1 MLFNEIKDKIVNV
14 KDFPKK
20 GINFKDITPLFLE
33 PKLVNKTI
41 KEMKKI
47 AKEFKYDVIVSPEMR
62 GYLFGIP
69 LSLKANK
76 PFVFIRKKGKLPR
89 KTISIDYD
97 LEYNSTSLEIH
108 KDTIKPGQRVLIVD
122 DLLATGGTTNAIV
135 ELVKKCGAEV
145 VGNLVLIELIDLK
158 GKDKLS
164 VPVRSLIQY

>member
-1 MLFNEIKDKIVNV
+1 MLVNEIKEKIVNV

-20 GINFKDITPLFLE
+20 GINFKDITPLFSN

-41 KEMKKI
+41 KQMKKI
-47 AKEFKYDVIVSPEMR
+47 AKEFHYDVIVSPEMR

-69 LSLKANK
+69 LSLKVNK
-76 PFVFIRKKGKLPR
+76 PFIFIRKKGKLPR
-89 KTISIDYD
+89 KTISINYD

-108 KDTIKPGQRVLIVD
+108 KDAIKPGQKVLIVD

-145 VGNLVLIELIDLK
+145 IGNLVLIELIDLN
-158 GKDKLS
+158 GKEKIN
-164 VPVRSLIQY
+164 VPVKSLVQY